1 MSPHEILI
9 AIMAAFAVLG
19 ALDRIFGNRV
29 GLGPE
34 FENGILS
41 FRLLGSVYGR
51 HHQPGSGTGGL
62 LRPVVVP
69 VYRVLGADPA
79 MFAGTILA
87 NDMGGA
93 PLAKELAGEPGRRW
107 AGSWWE
113 PCWAPPWCSPFP

>member
-41 FRLLGSVYGR
+41 LGSLALSMAKGVL
-51 HHQPGSGTGGL
+51 SGIVTIPVGVLVGGL
-62 LRPVVVP
+62 VAGFPVGMVLRNLIPI
-69 VYRVLGADPA
+69 VLIALLIALG
-79 MFAGTILA
+79 LW
-87 NDMGGA
+87 
-93 PLAKELAGEPGRRW
+93 K
-107 AGSWWE
+107 WE
-113 PCWAPPWCSPFP
+113 RGMIRGLSLIHI